1 MYSISIPEMDTQLI
15 MIDTTLLK
23 KKKYYAEINTI

>member
-15 MIDTTLLK
+15 MIDKTLLK